1 MQIRLYIAVICLL
14 SATIGGSQSAF
25 SSPSLPLPVV
35 PINIAEIDA
44 TYAANYNGMSITAVK
59 TLTALAD
66 GEYLDRLDATSMF
79 GEISQSARFK
89 ISAKGQLMPLEY
101 RDQRSILGIKRSE
114 EQIFDW
120 DLSQLQYR
128 KGKRNAQMA
137 IQPGLLD
144 IPTHHLQLRR
154 DLAGGRSQFEYPVA
168 ARGKRQMYRYI
179 QVTEELLETPM
190 GPLDTVVMERQRDN
204 DSRRT
209 TVWLAP
215 KWDYLLVKLEQIE
228 KKERYTMMLESAAIN
243 GRTVTPNSASTEE
256 IL

>member
-1 MQIRLYIAVICLL
+1 MPIRRYVAVFWLFWV
-14 SATIGGSQSAF
+14 TVGGSQSTL
-25 SSPSLPLPVV
+25 SNPSLPLPVEAT
-35 PINIAEIDA
+35 NIAEINA
-44 TYAANYNGMSITAVK
+44 IYAANYNGMAITAVK
-59 TLTALAD
+59 TLTAEAD

-89 ISAKGQLMPLEY
+89 ISKKGQLIPLEY

-168 ARGKRQMYRYI
+168 ARGKRQMYRYL
-179 QVTEELLETPM
+179 QVTKELLETPM

-228 KKERYTMMLESAAIN
+228 KKERYTMMLKSAAIN
-243 GRTVTPNSASTEE
+243 GRTVTPNIASTEE